1 MTTELV
7 AARAEGQAVPTGG
20 WHRLTDARSL
30 RIALGLLWL
39 LDTVLQSQPVMFSSD
54 FTPDNIQIAAQGNP
68 SFVAGPM
75 FWVAD
80 QILRLP
86 FLANLGFVV
95 VQLVLALG
103 LFIRRTNKIA
113 LVATVVWS
121 LGVWWFGEGF
131 GGILNGTANPL
142 MGAPGAAALYVLL
155 AIVLW
160 PRAESSTLPARLI
173 WFVSWGSLAGFA
185 LTPANRAPNGVAG
198 MVAGMADGEPGWLAA
213 LDHGVVSGLAG
224 RGSAIAVVLAVVFA
238 ALAIAGLLPDPV
250 RRVATVAAL
259 VVALLIWVVG
269 ENFGAILAGQATDPN
284 TGPLLALL
292 ALACWPPS
300 RRLR

>member
-1 MTTELV
+1 MTTDVV
-7 AARAEGQAVPTGG
+7 AARGEDQAVRTEG
-20 WHRLTDARSL
+20 WHRLTDQRSL

-39 LDTVLQSQPVMFSSD
+39 LDTVLQSQPVMFSSE
-54 FTPDNIQIAAQGNP
+54 FTADNIQAAAQGNP
-68 SFVAGPM
+68 SFVADPM

-86 FLANLGFVV
+86 FLANLGFVA
-95 VQLVLALG
+95 VQLLLALG
-103 LFIRRTNKIA
+103 LFVKRTNKIA
-113 LVATVVWS
+113 LVASVGWS

-160 PRAESSTLPARLI
+160 PRARPSMRLTRLI
-173 WFVSWGSLAGFA
+173 WFLVWGSLAGLA
-185 LTPANRAPNGVAG
+185 LTPMNRAPDGLVG

-213 LDHGVVSGLAG
+213 LDHDVASTVAG
-224 RGSAIAVVLAVVFA
+224 RGLVLAVVLAVLFA
-238 ALAIAGLLPDPV
+238 ALAIASLLPEPV
-250 RRVATVAAL
+250 RRVAM
-259 VVALLIWVVG
+259 VVALVLAMLIWAVG
-269 ENFGAILAGQATDPN
+269 ENFGGILTGQATDPN

-292 ALACWPPS
+292 ALACCPPS
-300 RRLR
+300 RRLV